1 MTEAAPFLN
10 KWVPY
15 GDRSIPKKPYADLK
29 TAANW
34 KQSDKT
40 EELKKKL
47 AFYSMFG
54 LPRLSRDL
62 RMFWEIREGN
72 ETSIRLESSW
82 RDIVKGHESISR
94 KNSHQQEAI
103 WELLCTELSYMK
115 KLRIITDLF
124 ICGLLNL
131 HSSGFL
137 NEVCVSSSTAKVG

>member
-1 MTEAAPFLN
+1 MGTRDYDKMEVAEELEEEGMEIAALAQTKEN
-10 KWVPY
+10 
-15 GDRSIPKKPYADLK
+15 A
-29 TAANW
+29 
-34 KQSDKT
+34 SDKT

-54 LPRLSRDL
+54 LPLLSRDL